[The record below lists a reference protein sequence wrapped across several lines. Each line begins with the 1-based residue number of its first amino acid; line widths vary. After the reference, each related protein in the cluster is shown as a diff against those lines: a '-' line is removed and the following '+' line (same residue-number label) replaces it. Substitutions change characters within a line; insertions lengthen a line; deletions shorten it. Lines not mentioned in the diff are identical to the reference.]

1 VKIRRKKTNTN
12 APYQLLLPGKGKA
25 TSILPSL
32 LAITINL
39 RALLLSSA
47 ARLPFL
53 SAPLLSPASAPTI
66 RVRKPTP
73 GAAKGIPGF
82 EKGIFRSRAGNFR
95 CWPRSSRYQLSTVK
109 EFQVSG
115 SSFQVPATEFKESR
129 VNQGISGPG
138 QFISGSGQGI
148 PGVESRPKK
157 FQVSGQVISGV
168 NC

>member
-1 VKIRRKKTNTN
+1 MKIRRKKTNTN

-25 TSILPSL
+25 TSILPFL

-82 EKGIFRSRAGNFR
+82 ERGFSDLGQVISGAGLGVQGINCRLSRNFR
-95 CWPRSSRYQLSTVK
+95 CRAVRFRFPRQNSRSRVSTK
-109 EFQVSG
+109 EFQVQG
-115 SSFQVPATEFKESR
+115 SSFQVPAKE
-129 VNQGISGPG
+129 
-138 QFISGSGQGI
+138 
-148 PGVESRPKK
+148 
-157 FQVSGQVISGV
+157 FQVSSLDPRNFRSQGK
-168 NC
+168 